1 MQVDINSEFLFDL
14 SNQIL
19 VLDSMRWKY
28 IKTMPA
34 ARSGNDLLEIKKRER
49 RLRQEATLLKTA
61 LTNYL
66 QKLNHD

>member
-1 MQVDINSEFLFDL
+1 MQVDINSDFLFDL

-34 ARSGNDLLEIKKRER
+34 ARSEKALKEIKKRER
-49 RLRQEATLLKTA
+49 HLRQDATLLKTE